1 MNFFLIFQPFGLC
14 VSQADING
22 LWSRWDQWF
31 CFMCANPTGG
41 SGFPLVG
48 IGGFLTRE
56 LYWQRRNSPSWLQKQ
71 KGRAGGAG
79 SKMEETG
86 QTWTVTVN
94 FQMENIE
101 AKSKRCGYR
110 WLRQRWVWE
119 TNRHLVG
126 AGNACYRLPYRAQ
139 SKVTPGRY
147 LQVIGVGISI
157 SSIYWWAVRWR
168 KCPKVGEKK
177 RQTNKN

>member
-56 LYWQRRNSPSWLQKQ
+56 LYWQRRNSPSRLQKQ
-71 KGRAGGAG
+71 KGRAGGRDPRWKKQDRHEQWQWIFKWKTSRQNQNAAATDDLDRG
-79 SKMEETG
+79 EYEKLTDTWLVQEMHATG
-86 QTWTVTVN
+86 CLTGHK
-94 FQMENIE
+94 
-101 AKSKRCGYR
+101 AKS
-110 WLRQRWVWE
+110 
-119 TNRHLVG
+119 
-126 AGNACYRLPYRAQ
+126 P
-139 SKVTPGRY
+139 
-147 LQVIGVGISI
+147 QVDT
-157 SSIYWWAVRWR
+157 Y
-168 KCPKVGEKK
+168 K
-177 RQTNKN
+177 